1 MKFFSVLTSVALG
14 VASLNAIAGLPQVF
28 TAEGDTARVKADALS
43 RAYITPTCV
52 VLTEGGVTNPELL
65 LVPGSGQTDIFN
77 SGMCQLS
84 TVNDS
89 VASIVLD
96 FGREL
101 HGSLRLLIS
110 AVSPLKTPHMRLRF
124 GESVAE
130 ACSEL
135 TTAEISV
142 AEDFNNSEVDLKANT
157 ATNDHAIRDMVLTL
171 PFYGQYETGNTGYR
185 FVRIDLLD
193 PGMTVNLKE
202 ATAILRYRDL
212 PYKGSFKS
220 SDPKLN
226 KIWDTGAYTVHLNM
240 QEYLWDGIKRD
251 RLIWLGDMHPETST
265 IAAVFGCDPS
275 VEATLDLACEQWPLP
290 QWFNGMSAYSL
301 WYLIIHHDW

>member
-43 RAYITPTCV
+43 RAYITPTRV
-52 VLTEGGVTNPELL
+52 VLTEGGVTDPELL
-65 LVPGSGQTDIFN
+65 LIPGSGQTDIFN

-226 KIWDTGAYTVHLNM
+226 KIWDTGAYSHITASVMVCGTDSTFFLFIRHFNLNTAHSSRSLFVEHLNYILNFHLLLLFFL
-240 QEYLWDGIKRD
+240 QRN
-251 RLIWLGDMHPETST
+251 
-265 IAAVFGCDPS
+265 F
-275 VEATLDLACEQWPLP
+275 
-290 QWFNGMSAYSL
+290 
-301 WYLIIHHDW
+301 IHIL